1 MKKILITGGSGFI
14 GSEIVRQ
21 GVQRGYEIVNVDA
34 LKYSGNEKNNL
45 TVSHESN
52 YVHIKLDILN
62 FSDLENLIR
71 KTQPNY
77 IIHAA
82 AESHVDRSIDSPR
95 IFCETNFMG
104 TYNILEATKN
114 YIANKAEPFRYI
126 HISTDEVYGSLDI
139 GDKPFDLNS
148 VYAPNSP
155 YSASKA
161 ASDHLVRAWQMTY
174 GFPSTIINC
183 SNNYGQYQFPEKL
196 IPKTIINALRGHKI
210 PIYGRGDNVRD
221 WLFVSDHVEAL
232 YKIVETDSLES
243 KYLIGGAAEHTN
255 LEVVNKICETLD
267 ELKKPRTPFRN
278 LIQFVEDRK
287 GHDKRYAVDASETKK
302 ALNWQ
307 PQTTL
312 DEGIRKTVLWYI
324 QNEHWWDSL

>member
-1 MKKILITGGSGFI
+1 LKKILITGGSGFI

-21 GVQRGYEIVNVDA
+21 GILRGYKIVNVDA
-34 LKYSGNEKNNL
+34 LKYSGNENNNV
-45 TVSHESN
+45 TVSHNSN

-62 FSDLENLIR
+62 FSELETLIQ

-95 IFCETNFMG
+95 VFCETNIMG

-114 YIANKAEPFRYI
+114 YIVKKTEPFRYI
-126 HISTDEVYGSLDI
+126 HISTDEVYGSLEMK
-139 GDKPFDLNS
+139 GKPFDLDS

-161 ASDHLVRAWQMTY
+161 SSDHLVRAWQMTY
-174 GFPSTIINC
+174 GFPSTVINC

-210 PIYGRGDNVRD
+210 PIYGSGENVRD
-221 WLFVSDHVEAL
+221 WLFVSDHVDAL
-232 YKIVETDSLES
+232 YKIVETDILKS
-243 KYLIGGAAEHTN
+243 KYLLGGDAERTN
-255 LEVVNKICETLD
+255 LEIVNNICEILD
-267 ELKKPRTPFRN
+267 ELRRPKIPFKN
-278 LIQFVEDRK
+278 LIEFVEDRK

-302 ALNWQ
+302 ALNWR
-307 PQTTL
+307 PQVTF
-312 DEGIRKTVLWYI
+312 DEGIRKTVIWYLE
-324 QNEHWWDSL
+324 NEHWWDKF